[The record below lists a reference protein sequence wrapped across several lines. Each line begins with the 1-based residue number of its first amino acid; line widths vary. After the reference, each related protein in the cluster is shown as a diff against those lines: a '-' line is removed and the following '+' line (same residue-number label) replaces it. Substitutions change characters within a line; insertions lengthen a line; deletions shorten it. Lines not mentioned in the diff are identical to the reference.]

1 MHSLDMRHSQR
12 EIVFDGVHGAL
23 QPAGPAVPTFDGI
36 KNDGFFLLIWP
47 VKNIARTNLIAI
59 ATFDTVF
66 IDEGRHPV
74 SPTYLENNSMFS
86 LSPGDGV
93 MINEK
98 LLPLQGGTGGQ
109 VTKL

>member
-1 MHSLDMRHSQR
+1 VPALDRI
-12 EIVFDGVHGAL
+12 E
-23 QPAGPAVPTFDGI
+23 
-36 KNDGFFLLIWP
+36 NDGFFLLIWP
-47 VKNIARTNLIAI
+47 GKNITGANLITI
-59 ATFDTVF
+59 ATVNTSF
-66 IDEGRHPV
+66 IDRRRHPV

-86 LSPGDGV
+86 LSPGDCV